1 MGLRRGLFVAW
12 MYATLAVLALA
23 ATPTLL
29 MPPSATL
36 AFVRAWMKLVLWG
49 LRRIMGVRVEIR
61 GLEHLPRRPV
71 LVAGKHQSMLDTI
84 APFVALGT
92 PVYVL
97 KQELIRLPVYG
108 ALAAHSGMIAVD
120 RDAHARALKQ
130 MVADGRRALDAGRHI
145 VIFPEGTRRRP
156 GAAADYKPGVAALY
170 RDLVV
175 PCVPLATNSGE
186 HWPAHG
192 HAYTPGVV
200 VFEFLEPIPAGLKR
214 GEFMRELET
223 RLEAATNRLSA
234 Q

>member
-120 RDAHARALKQ
+120 RDGMHFAI
-130 MVADGRRALDAGRHI
+130 LDARLFGTPTSGLRRCKLI
-145 VIFPEGTRRRP
+145 IAPAETASFLRTRCASSRIICSASRPTFRSRRITTVI
-156 GAAADYKPGVAALY
+156 
-170 RDLVV
+170 
-175 PCVPLATNSGE
+175 
-186 HWPAHG
+186 
-192 HAYTPGVV
+192 
-200 VFEFLEPIPAGLKR
+200 
-214 GEFMRELET
+214 
-223 RLEAATNRLSA
+223 
-234 Q
+234 